1 MRTYTAIILSAREG
15 FVNVELP
22 CGSRVELKAGAD
34 VEAQAERMTGRSVRF
49 QALLH
54 ESTLSLA
61 SPIFVIG
68 SQHGL
73 KAVADAAVRPTQAE
87 AEAAE

>member
-1 MRTYTAIILSAREG
+1 MRTYTATVIAAREG
-15 FVNVELP
+15 FVTAELP
-22 CGSRVELKAGAD
+22 TGERIDLKAGAE
-34 VEAQAERMTGRSVRF
+34 VEARAEALRGRRVRF
-49 QALLH
+49 QAMLH

-68 SQHGL
+68 SQYGL
-73 KAVADAAVRPTQAE
+73 QAVAPAAFEAE

>member
-1 MRTYTAIILSAREG
+1 MKTFEATCLGRGSHSG
-15 FVNVELP
+15 NVWVELTT
-22 CGSRVELKAGAD
+22 GERIELKAGAD
-34 VEAQAERMTGRSVRF
+34 TQDAAERLQGRRVRF
-49 QALLH
+49 QAMLH

-68 SQHGL
+68 SQFGL
-73 KAVADAAVRPTQAE
+73 QAVAGATVK

>member
-1 MRTYTAIILSAREG
+1 MRTYEATIHAAREG
-15 FVNVELP
+15 FVTVELP
-22 CGSRVELKAGAD
+22 TGERLDLKAGAD
-34 VEAQAERMTGRSVRF
+34 VEAQAERMRGRRARF
-49 QALLH
+49 QAFLH

-73 KAVADAAVRPTQAE
+73 QAVAGAAVVAQ